1 MERKCA
7 LFLCIRRGVGR
18 RDVSRVLV
26 YGSGLR
32 YRTFRREL
40 VRRTAE
46 NDRII
51 VGIIDDDLLLRGHYI
66 GGIRVYGTLME
77 AAEIIN
83 RVNADTV
90 VIACEISPEWMK
102 IVRDTLA
109 PTGVKVS
116 LFTIKETEVCI
127 ADGDARKKA
136 C

>member
-1 MERKCA
+1 
-7 LFLCIRRGVGR
+7 
-18 RDVSRVLV
+18 
-26 YGSGLR
+26 
-32 YRTFRREL
+32 
-40 VRRTAE
+40 
-46 NDRII
+46 
-51 VGIIDDDLLLRGHYI
+51 
-66 GGIRVYGTLME
+66 ME